1 MKYRARP
8 VEVEAVRFTGDI
20 NRLRGFTC
28 GSLYPVDEEDRGS
41 DPEGVAEIVDKK
53 YMTWKAVHVGDW
65 IVKVPGGFRVFSDEE
80 FKEQFELVTNE

>member
-20 NRLRGFTC
+20 DKLAGFTY
-28 GSLYPVDEEDRGS
+28 GALYPIDAEDRGD
-41 DPEGVAEIVDKK
+41 DPEGVAEIFDKK
-53 YMTWKAVHVGDW
+53 YWKAVHVGDW